1 MRLPDGLHAELKA
14 AASASGRSLHAE
26 ILRRL
31 EGWVDGDEL
40 EGAEPRERPAGPS
53 AAAGLQRDPAPVAPV
68 FAPAVELASVPP
80 AQAPPVVVPG
90 PESAERAVDV
100 SGLMLR
106 LRGPGPVEKA
116 KADLAKVLAG
126 PKVLR
131 KPKARLEGACVHGEL
146 YCERCP
152 GHH

>member
-1 MRLPDGLHAELKA
+1 MPAAIHEAMEEWMGEVPAVPPAEA
-14 AASASGRSLHAE
+14 
-26 ILRRL
+26 
-31 EGWVDGDEL
+31 
-40 EGAEPRERPAGPS
+40 
-53 AAAGLQRDPAPVAPV
+53 V
-68 FAPAVELASVPP
+68 FAPAVELAAVPP
-80 AQAPPVVVPG
+80 ARTDAPPVVAPG

-116 KADLAKVLAG
+116 KQDLAKVLAG

-131 KPKARLEGACVHGEL
+131 KPKARLEGACTHGEL
-146 YCERCP
+146 YCPHCP